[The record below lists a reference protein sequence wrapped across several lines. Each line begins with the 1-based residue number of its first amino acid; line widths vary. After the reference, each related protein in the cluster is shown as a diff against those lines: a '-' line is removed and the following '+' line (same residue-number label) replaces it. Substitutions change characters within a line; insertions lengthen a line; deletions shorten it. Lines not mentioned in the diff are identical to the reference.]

1 MKIVLYDMIFILLL
15 FIYFYSS
22 LLPLKTL
29 SLKKFP
35 ILLNFLK
42 NFIP

>member
-22 LLPLKTL
+22 LLPFKTL
-29 SLKKFP
+29 SLKKFL
-35 ILLNFLK
+35 ILL
-42 NFIP
+42 